1 VVRPVRLEGFAHV
14 DRVSVHT
21 EAGVVGAPVT
31 FRSPGL
37 LALLGGVG
45 VVAVV
50 YAISQLRRRRYV
62 VVFSNVDV
70 AAAASP
76 GRARWRRHLAAVA
89 FLVMLA
95 AAVVAFARP
104 VHDAPVARDSGSVVL
119 ALDVSYSMQATDVA
133 PSRLA
138 AAKHAATAFVR
149 ALPTKIHIGVVTFS
163 AEVRT
168 VVRPTIVRDVA
179 IRAIGQARP
188 APGTAIGDALVQSL
202 AALTNPSGDQGSL
215 DLRGSPKARQIVARP
230 RIVLLS
236 DGESTAGSASSVGS
250 AAAERAKVPVI
261 TIAFGTD
268 QGRVDVAGQS
278 FKVPVKQDELRAIA
292 KATHGKYFRA
302 ATAQDLVH
310 AYRDVG
316 AELGFREVPTD
327 LSAWF
332 LIAALAAGLLA
343 LAGSLAWSERIP

>member
-1 VVRPVRLEGFAHV
+1 
-14 DRVSVHT
+14 
-21 EAGVVGAPVT
+21 VT

-45 VVAVV
+45 ALAVV
-50 YAISQLRRRRYV
+50 YAVGQLRRRRYV

-76 GRARWRRHLAAVA
+76 GHARWRRHLTAVA
-89 FLVMLA
+89 FLLMLA
-95 AAVVAFARP
+95 AGVVAFARP
-104 VHDAPVARDSGSVVL
+104 VHEAPVARDSGSVVL
-119 ALDVSYSMQATDVA
+119 ALDVSYSMQATDVP
-133 PSRLA
+133 PSRLG
-138 AAKHAATAFVR
+138 AAKRAATAFVR
-149 ALPTKIHIGVVTFS
+149 ALPKKIQVGVVTFS

-168 VVRPTIVRDVA
+168 LVRPSVGRDVA

-188 APGTAIGDALVQSL
+188 AAGTAIGDALIQSL
-202 AALTNPSGDQGSL
+202 AALTKPSGDQGSL
-215 DLRGSPKARQIVARP
+215 ALRGSQASRQIVARP
-230 RIVLLS
+230 RIVVLS

-268 QGRVDVAGQS
+268 QGRVVVDGQS

-292 KATHGKYFRA
+292 KVTHGKFFRA

-310 AYRDVG
+310 AYNDVG
-316 AELGFREVPTD
+316 GELGFRQVPQD

-332 LIAALAAGLLA
+332 LIGALAAGLLA
-343 LAGSLAWSERIP
+343 LAGSLAWSARIP